1 MWVQSSMWL
10 FTMKEYNKLLWFDLQ
25 ETLQS
30 EGLWSL
36 ILNCSLMSLSWMTS
50 WMYLIWCNGCWLDL
64 DLNWRKISTL
74 IWRSRNELD
83 FWGSNDALLDLEMSL
98 YFYKISIGFFSLN
111 FCLPFLIWKPSIYWK
126 LNDL

>member
-36 ILNCSLMSLSWMTS
+36 ILNCSLMSPSWMTS

-74 IWRSRNELD
+74 IWRRRNELD

-111 FCLPFLIWKPSIYWK
+111 FCLPFLIWKPSIYRK

>member
-36 ILNCSLMSLSWMTS
+36 ILNCSLMSPSWMTS

-64 DLNWRKISTL
+64 DFNGRKIPTL

-111 FCLPFLIWKPSIYWK
+111 FCLPFLIWKPSIYRK